1 MVLDRLRRLLFVIL
15 FIRCRGLARWAM
27 TIVSIV
33 TTNFLCRLTIKPI
46 VTLAL
51 FMIPALL
58 ESCRVLLLGLSIR
71 LKLSRKYLMTPHER
85 RPCPLTIRLAQDLKI
100 RNMAERTID
109 AYTYHAGKFAD
120 FINKPLDCVT
130 PEDVRSFQLH
140 LIEERKLAYSSFNQA
155 VCALRFLY
163 THTIRVP
170 WPVTM
175 VPFGKRPK
183 TLPVVLGRQEVDDL
197 LRCTKNLK
205 QRTFLTTLYATGMR
219 FSEAANLHINDI
231 DSKRMQIRITHG
243 KGSKQRQ
250 VPLSPRLLS
259 ELRVYWK
266 QYKPTSLLFPGK
278 VADKIYC
285 DTTIQLA
292 IKDSAKAANISKN
305 ISPHTLRHSYATGLL
320 EAGVDLLTIS
330 RLLGHASFSTTMVYL
345 HCRREHLISAPSP
358 LDWLPVKQL
367 PTYQPPAENVQPSQ
381 DKQSPPHQPPENQ
394 QPPS

>member
-1 MVLDRLRRLLFVIL
+1 
-15 FIRCRGLARWAM
+15 
-27 TIVSIV
+27 
-33 TTNFLCRLTIKPI
+33 
-46 VTLAL
+46 
-51 FMIPALL
+51 
-58 ESCRVLLLGLSIR
+58 
-71 LKLSRKYLMTPHER
+71 MTPHEK

-100 RNMAERTID
+100 RNMSQRTID

-120 FINKPLDCVT
+120 FIDKPLDRVT
-130 PEDVRSFQLH
+130 PEDVRSFQVH

-205 QRTFLTTLYATGMR
+205 HRTFLTTLYATGMR

-243 KGSKQRQ
+243 KGAKQRQ

-259 ELRVYWK
+259 ELRDYWK
-266 QYKPTSLLFPGK
+266 QFKPTSLLFPGNS
-278 VADKIYC
+278 ADKTYA
-285 DTTIQLA
+285 DTSIQKA
-292 IKDSAKAANISKN
+292 IKDSAKLANINKN
-305 ISPHTLRHSYATGLL
+305 VTPHTLRHSYATGLL

-330 RLLGHASFSTTMVYL
+330 RLLGHACFATTMIYL
-345 HCRREHLISAPSP
+345 HCRREHLHSVPSP

-367 PTYQPPAENVQPSQ
+367 PTYQPPAENQQPPQANQPKPDS
-381 DKQSPPHQPPENQ
+381 HQPP
-394 QPPS
+394 S

>member
-1 MVLDRLRRLLFVIL
+1 
-15 FIRCRGLARWAM
+15 
-27 TIVSIV
+27 
-33 TTNFLCRLTIKPI
+33 
-46 VTLAL
+46 
-51 FMIPALL
+51 
-58 ESCRVLLLGLSIR
+58 
-71 LKLSRKYLMTPHER
+71 MTPHER

-130 PEDVRSFQLH
+130 PEDVRAFQIH
-140 LIEERKLAYSSFNQA
+140 LIEDRKLAYSSFNQA

-163 THTIRVP
+163 THSIRVP

-219 FSEAANLHINDI
+219 FSEAANLTIADI

-243 KGSKQRQ
+243 KGAKQRQ

-259 ELRVYWK
+259 ELREYWK
-266 QYKPTSLLFPGK
+266 RYKPTSLLFPGNS
-278 VADKIYC
+278 ADKTYC
-285 DTTIQLA
+285 DTSIQLA
-292 IKDSAKAANISKN
+292 IKASAKAANISKK

-330 RLLGHASFSTTMVYL
+330 RLLGHASFATTMVYL
-345 HCRREHLISAPSP
+345 HCRREHLHSAPSP

-367 PTYQPPAENVQPSQ
+367 PTYQPPAENGPPPQ
-381 DKQSPPHQPPENQ
+381 DHQSPSKNQPP
-394 QPPS
+394 PS